1 MKAKTSG
8 FARSRRQGQRGQLLP
23 LMAVGVFAVLGMI
36 ALAVDV
42 GFWRYQQRLEQSAA
56 DSAAIAGAIQLNY
69 PTAGSTSTPQL
80 AAAAA
85 ATQNGFTDDA
95 GIGNEAVTVSAPY
108 TTVPSYAGATPY
120 PANAAVQVVVQRKNQ
135 QFFSGIFGASNA
147 STSARAVAVV
157 QPDYSACLYQLD
169 LTKGIGLTIKG
180 NKSLQTLKCGVVA
193 NGTISV
199 PGYIGTTAVGY
210 WEANNPGGISKQI
223 FPTYALSAPATD
235 PCARIA
241 GCAYLTNQFATNQV
255 PVTAPPGAV
264 DASIIKI
271 ITAPSG
277 VAYVT
282 NCCSTGA
289 TFGPGGI
296 YYVYGGV
303 TGTITSDAA
312 TIVNVDGGFSASG
325 LGSGHPYFSA
335 PSASVIPPATVPP
348 TSGVAYYQPPS
359 NTSAITLN
367 GGGNGTTGWNGLFY
381 SPTAS
386 LTSNGGSIY
395 MGYTIVGDLRLN
407 GGGNGLGIVIDPT
420 LGGLTNPLPGSYP
433 TQVVLS
439 E

>member
-1 MKAKTSG
+1 MFGWST
-8 FARSRRQGQRGQLLP
+8 RRGQRGQLLP
-23 LMAVGVFAVLGMI
+23 LMAIGIIAVLGVV

-69 PTAGSTSTPQL
+69 PTIGSTSTPQL

-95 GIGNEAVTVSAPY
+95 GVGNEVVTVTAPY
-108 TTVPSYAGATPY
+108 AATPAYIGATPY
-120 PANAAVQVVVQRKNQ
+120 PSNAAVQVVVQRKDQ
-135 QFFSGIFGASNA
+135 QFFSGVFG
-147 STSARAVAVV
+147 STTAKSGARAVAVV

-169 LTKGIGLTIKG
+169 LTKGIGLTING
-180 NKSLQTLKCGVVA
+180 NKPLNTAKCGVVA

-199 PGYIGTTAVGY
+199 PGYTGTTSVGY
-210 WEANNPGGISKQI
+210 WLPNNAGGIPKQD
-223 FPTYALSAPATD
+223 FPTFVLSAPATD
-235 PCARIA
+235 PCARIG
-241 GCAYLTNQFATNQV
+241 GCAYLANQFATNQV
-255 PVTAPPGAV
+255 PVAPPPSAV
-264 DASIIKI
+264 DASKTPI

-282 NCCSTGA
+282 NCCSA
-289 TFGPGGI
+289 AVTFGPGGI

-303 TGTITSDAA
+303 SGIIISDSA
-312 TIVNVDGGFSASG
+312 TIVNVNGAFTASG
-325 LGSGHPYFSA
+325 LGAGHPYFGAPSAAVTPPAVSA
-335 PSASVIPPATVPP
+335 PSA
-348 TSGVAYYQPPS
+348 GVAFYQPPS
-359 NTSAITLN
+359 NTSPVTLN

-381 SPTAS
+381 APTAS

-407 GGGNGLGIVIDPT
+407 GGGSGLGIVIDPT
-420 LGGLTNPLPGSYP
+420 LGGLTNPLPGSFP
-433 TQVVLS
+433 TQVVLA